1 MPYSGDGNFLFDRNS
16 GFPAPQTMDHN
27 GGGSPL
33 GPRGSKG
40 KGSAMSN
47 RALPRFTGLGFGV
60 MISGVM
66 MMTMPALADGLKD
79 EIAPTGKLRV
89 AIGISPAGGA
99 FWSNKTESGAYAGV
113 SVDLG

>member
-1 MPYSGDGNFLFDRNS
+1 MAIFYSTGN
-16 GFPAPQTMDHN
+16 PAFQCLTRWTTMVAAHLWAQ
-27 GGGSPL
+27 GEA
-33 GPRGSKG
+33 RE
-40 KGSAMSN
+40 GSAMSN
-47 RALPRFTGLGFGV
+47 RVLPRFTGLGFGV

-66 MMTMPALADGLKD
+66 MMTMSALADGLKD